1 VLTGLFAEPRR
12 ATAFD
17 SADRPAFLD
26 LVWSPDGETLAFVQV
41 VGSEKPA
48 LVMVNR
54 ENTVKATLA
63 ADLNWAGMPLDF
75 SPEGDRVIY
84 AVNNPEG
91 ADGGGADPVR
101 QRIDVYR
108 IEPADDAQPELL
120 GSFTI
125 AGGWGGGSTFP
136 TEARYYEETGF
147 LGNRPVLSLTPFG
160 LAHSINCLGEGVAV
174 LNPET
179 GEDAVL
185 DEAIRRAQVSPDRRR
200 VLGIRDGELVVLDLE
215 TVERTAI
222 PSSDEPDQ
230 VAWGAAGSGFV
241 FYSTRVEQPEPLDLA
256 ADEAEALAATGLL
269 PADAPLPRYGV
280 SIHRVDLDTG
290 DDLEVYAHDAWAVG
304 RMIAAPDGRALLFS
318 QIPNLD
324 VWATALA
331 DGTLAPADAAASFAW
346 LPVRF
351 YRLDLEQISI
361 DQLSPDLR
369 PAALN
374 HAAYA
379 PPE

>member
-1 VLTGLFAEPRR
+1 
-12 ATAFD
+12 
-17 SADRPAFLD
+17 
-26 LVWSPDGETLAFVQV
+26 
-41 VGSEKPA
+41 
-48 LVMVNR
+48 MVNR
-54 ENTVKATLA
+54 EHGQGDA
-63 ADLNWAGMPLDF
+63 ADLNWAGMPPT
-75 SPEGDRVIY
+75 SARRVTAIY
-84 AVNNPEG
+84 AVNNPRARTAAG
-91 ADGGGADPVR
+91 IPSASASTST
-101 QRIDVYR
+101 
-108 IEPADDAQPELL
+108 ALSQPTMLSRVVGKLHHRGRLWRRYHLRPSLL
-120 GSFTI
+120 LRGD
-125 AGGWGGGSTFP
+125 
-136 TEARYYEETGF
+136 RL
-147 LGNRPVLSLTPFG
+147 LGNRLVLSLTPFG

-215 TVERTAI
+215 TGERTAI
-222 PSSDEPDQ
+222 PTSDEPDQ

-324 VWATALA
+324 VSRRWPTARS
-331 DGTLAPADAAASFAW
+331 T
-346 LPVRF
+346 RRT
-351 YRLDLEQISI
+351 RLRR
-361 DQLSPDLR
+361 SPGF
-369 PAALN
+369 PCGSTG
-374 HAAYA
+374 
-379 PPE
+379 